1 MNLKKLMLGAA
12 VAAGVSM
19 QVYGGS
25 RVMQSTGENQAM
37 RETAMTN
44 PLVFGHNRLTLIT
57 PTLFRLEST
66 TDGRFIDERTMFA
79 YDRTSLLADSLY
91 SVEKIEEEGIGSQY
105 PVYRITT
112 PALRIEYVD
121 DGHPFST
128 SNLTAYFNYRGKE
141 KKFTI
146 RQIQRGNL
154 GGPIETLDRVKSEVP
169 LGNGLLSTD
178 GWHVIDDNRADFL
191 DSDGWISPRPYMPGH
206 LHDFYC
212 FVYGTDYRAA
222 LRSLGAISG
231 RTPMTRKWVH
241 GVWYSKYQDY

>member
-1 MNLKKLMLGAA
+1 
-12 VAAGVSM
+12 M

-25 RVMQSTGENQAM
+25 RVMQSTGENQPM

-141 KKFTI
+141 KKWVS
-146 RQIQRGNL
+146 R
-154 GGPIETLDRVKSEVP
+154 KSV
-169 LGNGLLSTD
+169 G
-178 GWHVIDDNRADFL
+178 
-191 DSDGWISPRPYMPGH
+191 
-206 LHDFYC
+206 
-212 FVYGTDYRAA
+212 
-222 LRSLGAISG
+222 
-231 RTPMTRKWVH
+231 K
-241 GVWYSKYQDY
+241 